1 MIQIPAQSVMRVLMA
16 KFKKRINMVFK
27 NKHLGMQL
35 SSGQMGAFASGVA
48 VGIAH
53 LMSEMLKEPDDVR
66 HSEQV
71 DDANLNIY
79 LSAVDTP
86 EFQAQG
92 VTRLETFQIVF
103 RGKVLYEFEYD

>member
-1 MIQIPAQSVMRVLMA
+1 MIQIPAQSVMRVLLT
-16 KFKKRINMVFK
+16 KFKKRTN
-27 NKHLGMQL
+27 
-35 SSGQMGAFASGVA
+35 SSRMGALATGVA
-48 VGIAH
+48 VAIAQ

-66 HSEQV
+66 YSEQV

-92 VTRLETFQIVF
+92 VTRFETFQIVF